1 MSDIHG
7 NRVALDAVLA
17 DARGVGVDAW
27 WVLGDLVA
35 IGPEPVA
42 TLELI
47 AQLPNATVIRGNT
60 DRYVLTGDRPP
71 PSPEDALAQP
81 ELLDVVLAMEASFS
95 WTRGSLSPTGWLGW
109 LDGLPTDVRL
119 TLPDGTSVFGE
130 HACPGQ
136 DDGPGITPHRDAVDL
151 AAAVW
156 IASADIVIGGHTHQ
170 PTDRVVDGVRALNPG
185 SISNPIVDDPRAAY
199 VVIHADDDA
208 HVIEHRRVPYDTEAF
223 LLALADSG
231 HPQPDYIASF
241 QRGEQVRFP
250 ALRKGA
256 PVLPL

>member
-17 DARGVGVDAW
+17 DARDVGVDAW

-42 TLELI
+42 TLERI
-47 AQLPNATVIRGNT
+47 AELPSSTVIRGNT

-71 PSPEDALAQP
+71 PHVEDALAKP
-81 ELLDVVLAMEASFS
+81 ELLEIVLSMEASFS
-95 WTRGSLSPTGWLGW
+95 WTRGALSPTGWLAW
-109 LDGLPTDVRL
+109 LDGLPADVRL

-130 HACPGQ
+130 HASPGR
-136 DDGPGITPHRDAVDL
+136 DDGPGITPHREAAEL
-151 AAAVW
+151 AAAVS

-170 PTDRVVDGVRALNPG
+170 PTDRVVDGIRALNPG

-199 VVIHADDDA
+199 LVIHADADR
-208 HVIEHRRVPYDTEAF
+208 HEIEHRRVAYDRDAF
-223 LLALADSG
+223 LRTLAECG
-231 HPQPDYIASF
+231 HPAPDYIASF
-241 QRGEQVRFP
+241 QRGEQVRY
-250 ALRKGA
+250 AAQREGA
-256 PVLPL
+256 PILTT